1 MCLETRATR
10 ERERERN
17 GVALSRHRQVGSR
30 SIVGEL
36 RHRRLDPHD
45 SSAGFISYCDCI
57 YNFLFLVWLN
67 LFTDQTAEEKAKGL
81 PVVMPQFD
89 RQTCSIPKSQIGF
102 TDYFVSDMFDA
113 WDGNEGS
120 TLLFDW
126 ITKAIW
132 TSLVLLFCPS
142 CFHLFPFSLWCSLA
156 RSFQWS
162 RPSLLFLFIWSAQ
175 SSWRFGKKKMK
186 KKHRKFKE
194 KEGEREREGKDFS
207 WLFPIL
213 FYPCS
218 SPSPPAHFHFQIMF
232 LLFFPPY
239 LPLLSTHPSRFT
251 EGYVIKEEMALL
263 FAHITHGIWRSI
275 YYLCSFR
282 WGSRSPPAHEEEL
295 SILEGTG
302 GYGRYGP
309 AARIHHSANAH
320 RTCAQDRIRD
330 SGRM

>member
-120 TLLFDW
+120 TLLFNW

-175 SSWRFGKKKMK
+175 SSWRFGKKKEEETSK
-186 KKHRKFKE
+186 IQRE
-194 KEGEREREGKDFS
+194 RGRERERGKRLFLAFPDIILSMLISFAASSFPFS
-207 WLFPIL
+207 NNVSPFLSSLPPSSFHPSIPFHGGLCNKRGDGVIVCSYNARHLTFHLLFVQLSLRFPI
-213 FYPCS
+213 S
-218 SPSPPAHFHFQIMF
+218 S
-232 LLFFPPY
+232 
-239 LPLLSTHPSRFT
+239 STWRGTINSGRNRRLW
-251 EGYVIKEEMALL
+251 ALR
-263 FAHITHGIWRSI
+263 ACRPNT
-275 YYLCSFR
+275 SFR
-282 WGSRSPPAHEEEL
+282 
-295 SILEGTG
+295 
-302 GYGRYGP
+302 
-309 AARIHHSANAH
+309 
-320 RTCAQDRIRD
+320 
-330 SGRM
+330 